1 MDFLSLK
8 AGDIL
13 NILSAVFFGI
23 HMLRTEHI
31 SRTTE
36 KEKIM
41 ALLGYEVGSA
51 NASSIF
57 CSILHIVSPQ
67 HLSYKFHSQ
76 ISLLD
81 LGVHCGLIIG
91 HLVSTERYFWQCAL
105 LEPRY
110 MDMVHDVGLDKFI
123 PLDTCIVHR
132 GVLYWFMLMGGGL
145 SIPFFS
151 ILFS

>member
-51 NASSIF
+51 NSSSIF

-67 HLSYKFHSQ
+67 HLS
-76 ISLLD
+76 
-81 LGVHCGLIIG
+81 
-91 HLVSTERYFWQCAL
+91 
-105 LEPRY
+105 
-110 MDMVHDVGLDKFI
+110 
-123 PLDTCIVHR
+123 
-132 GVLYWFMLMGGGL
+132 
-145 SIPFFS
+145 
-151 ILFS
+151 